1 MNLNICFLLENL
13 YIYIYIKILSKK
25 KKKSILPH
33 ETIKHIVHY
42 IVIVKLYNNQ
52 SYLLLSKYIY
62 IYKTTNH
69 LIIFTKIFLIEFQ
82 TI

>member
-13 YIYIYIKILSKK
+13 YIYILKSYPPKKK

-62 IYKTTNH
+62 MYV
-69 LIIFTKIFLIEFQ
+69 
-82 TI
+82 